1 MENPF
6 ESGHIKNYLLLYAS
20 VVVIM
25 ILFFIASTLFNDI
38 KVHEKKVFNTKVEN
52 SQKIKEEH
60 AQTLKQER
68 DAINERRFKLLDP
81 QESY

>member
-25 ILFFIASTLFNDI
+25 ILFFIASALFNDI
-38 KVHEKKVFNTKVEN
+38 ESVEKKVFNTEV
-52 SQKIKEEH
+52 IEEVTEKDLE
-60 AQTLKQER
+60 ADVNASSKFR
-68 DAINERRFKLLDP
+68 LLDKA
-81 QESY
+81 Y

>member
-25 ILFFIASTLFNDI
+25 VLFFIASSFFNDI
-38 KVHEKKVFNTKVEN
+38 EQVEKKVFSTQVEEETVKVDSVEEN
-52 SQKIKEEH
+52 ETS
-60 AQTLKQER
+60 
-68 DAINERRFKLLDP
+68 RFKLLE
-81 QESY
+81 QAY